1 MKKSIERKVADTL
14 LERAR
19 QIKVNGIIYNVAP
32 PTVATLI
39 LVSSLTADM
48 PKVEM
53 DPEDILKES
62 LFVAKDC
69 QVLGDIVAVMILG
82 AKNIIQTRQIKKKRL
97 LGLWS
102 ITTEIQ
108 VNRQAELAE
117 VIRQNLSPK
126 ELSNLIGELL
136 AGMEISD
143 FFGLTTSL
151 ISINLA
157 RATREVGKMTVS
169 GR

>member
-1 MKKSIERKVADTL
+1 M
-14 LERAR
+14 
-19 QIKVNGIIYNVAP
+19 NGIIYNVAP